1 MAQSPKRRP
10 DAVRRANRTIG
21 MRTLLL
27 LAVFGVMSFVLLFSK
42 LYEWQITRH
51 DELQDI
57 AVRQQTMRTTVS
69 ASRGSIFD
77 RNGRALAISSTA
89 ENILMSPLDIEKYDQ
104 DKTLIA
110 EGLAEILDLDED
122 DLREKMKKTNSQYV
136 FVKKRV
142 DQEEADKVRA
152 FITDNGI
159 KGNSIFM
166 EPTTKRYYPFG
177 SLASNVI
184 GFVNENGG
192 AMGLEAVYDEEL
204 TGESGMVI
212 TAKDVSGTSLL
223 YQYEQYFDA
232 QDGSAL
238 HTTID
243 TTVQYY
249 LEKGLADLEARYGTG
264 KGATGIVMDVNTAA
278 ILGMASLPSY
288 DLNNPAAI
296 YNDFLKATIIEKP
309 VQPVETPESEG
320 PINGETGENPETG
333 EESDADAAAEPVAAV
348 DEKAFEEQLLEQL
361 RTLRLKQWRNKAI
374 NDTYEPG
381 STFKIL
387 TLSMGLE
394 EGVIDMNTTFDC
406 SGYVKIDDA
415 TINCSKRAPGH
426 GHQSLKVAAGNSCNP
441 AFINIGLR
449 VGNEKFVEYMNA
461 FGLTAKTGI
470 DTTGEAPGFMNDEIN
485 YSRLALACYAFG
497 QNFNVTPVALIAAQA
512 ACINGGYLR
521 QPYIVDQITDGS
533 GNVTYQ
539 HDTTPLRQVVSE
551 DTSATVRE
559 ILEYVVSDGTG
570 KNGKVAGYRIGGKTG
585 TADKVGGNVIVSFV
599 CFAPA
604 DDPQVIMLLT
614 LDEPDRNTGTYV
626 SGGNMVAPVASEV
639 MAELLPYL
647 GIEPTYSAEELVGRD
662 ATVPNLV
669 GFSAEEAQ
677 SKLKEIGFTC
687 RVIGNGE
694 KVTDQTPTGGAI
706 VPNNAEILLYCGET
720 KSNALCIVPNV
731 IGDSASVANQK
742 LTNAGLI
749 MSVSGATNR
758 SSATVRAVSQSEAP
772 GKEVAAGTVVRVQLS
787 DSSVTD

>member
-1 MAQSPKRRP
+1 MAQKSKRTP
-10 DAVRRANRTIG
+10 NAARRANRTIG
-21 MRTLLL
+21 VRTLFL
-27 LAVFGVMSFVLLFSK
+27 LAVFGVVTFTLLFGK

-57 AVRQQTMRTTVS
+57 AVRQQTLRATVS
-69 ASRGSIFD
+69 ASRGTIYD

-89 ENILMSPLDIEKYDQ
+89 ENILMSPLDIDKYDQ
-104 DKTLIA
+104 DKKLIA
-110 EGLAEILDLDED
+110 ENLAEILDVDED
-122 DLREKMKKTNSQYV
+122 DLREKMKKTDSQYV

-142 DQEEADKVRA
+142 DQEDADRVRA
-152 FITDNGI
+152 FINENHI

-184 GFVNENGG
+184 GFANENGG
-192 AMGLEAVYDEEL
+192 AMGLEAVYNESL
-204 TGESGMVI
+204 TGESGMVV
-212 TAKDVSGTSLL
+212 TAKDVNGTSLL

-232 QDGSAL
+232 QNGSEL

-264 KGATGIVMDVNTAA
+264 KGATGVVLDVNTGA
-278 ILGMASLPSY
+278 ILGMAALPDY
-288 DLNNPAAI
+288 DLNAPAEI
-296 YNDFLKATIIEKP
+296 YNDFMKSQLD
-309 VQPVETPESEG
+309 ES
-320 PINGETGENPETG
+320 
-333 EESDADAAAEPVAAV
+333 V
-348 DEKAFEEQLLEQL
+348 DEETLMEQLK
-361 RTLRLKQWRNKAI
+361 TLRLKQWRNKTI

-387 TLSMGLE
+387 TLSMALE
-394 EGVIDMNTTFDC
+394 EGVIDLNSTFDC
-406 SGYVKIDDA
+406 PGYVNIEGA

-426 GHQSLKVAAGNSCNP
+426 GHQSLTVAAGNSCNP

-449 VGNEKFVEYMNA
+449 VGNAKFVEYMNA
-461 FGLTAKTGI
+461 FGLTSKTGI
-470 DTTGEAPGFMNDEIN
+470 DTTGEASGFMNSEIN

-497 QNFNVTPVALIAAQA
+497 QNFNVTPVALISAQA
-512 ACINGGYLR
+512 ACVNGGYLR
-521 QPYIVDQITDGS
+521 QPYIVDQIVDANGD
-533 GNVTYQ
+533 VTYQ
-539 HDTTPLRQVVSE
+539 HDTTPIRQVISE
-551 DTSATVRE
+551 DTSATVRQV
-559 ILEYVVSDGTG
+559 LEYVVSDGTG

-614 LDEPDRNTGTYV
+614 LDEPDKWTGTYV

-662 ATVPNLV
+662 ATVPNTV
-669 GFSAEEAQ
+669 GIPVEEARK
-677 SKLKEIGFTC
+677 KLQEIGFTS
-687 RVIGNGE
+687 RVIGDAE
-694 KVTDQTPTGGAI
+694 KVTDQTPAGGAL
-706 VPNNAEILLYCGET
+706 VPNNAEIILYCGEA
-720 KSNALCIVPNV
+720 KSDELCIVPNV

-749 MSVSGATNR
+749 MSISGATNR
-758 SSATVRAVSQSEAP
+758 SSASVRARSQSEEP
-772 GKEVAAGTVVRVQLS
+772 GREVAAGTGIRVQLS
-787 DSSVTD
+787 DGSVTD